1 MERQAKED
9 AIKRGLGSFGPQ
21 AAWLAGL
28 MAPSSGITDTLGLYP
43 ADTSG
48 SGEKLPSF
56 GENIQNKQY
65 LDALYQGLGLAGDA
79 MYATTP
85 LTGPLGILG
94 GTALKGM
101 GAVGKATKA
110 SKSLKSK
117 KYGDYLYHITPTK
130 NVKSIKE
137 RGLSPIETSNY
148 TKGRALDDPYQEDP
162 RVFAWTNPVD
172 AMHFLNRM
180 HGPFGTNNMDEFSI
194 LRIRKTNGGKWE
206 KDLALDP
213 HMAYSNV
220 DEIQKA
226 TGEKGLVSV
235 QTGSYKGIDS
245 DDIIDHIEVKDLQK
259 ELGDFIPSDLVYP
272 GKGSYTGVEYSD
284 AVTDLMNKGGIS
296 TDKASKVD
304 TSYRM
309 QHQATEPEL
318 GAARLDD
325 MTGGGTV
332 FPDDIYSPQ
341 GLRYYGNPNNK
352 FDRESYEVIQKA
364 RNNPDMEI
372 TIYRAVPKGV
382 KDINPGDFVTPSK
395 AYAKDH
401 AYSGYG
407 SMGNESG
414 DIISKKVKV
423 KEIYSPGNDLN
434 EFGYYPETQKPI
446 KAYHGSPHD
455 FEKFDIGKMG
465 SGEGFQAYGRGI
477 YFAEAEDVAKGYR
490 SDLAVKSGKATYDG
504 DDIFVGNRTVGTT
517 GNDEMDDLIRDV
529 MVIYD
534 GDINKAIAHREELLG
549 KAQNNLLYISEPPKE
564 AYKIKLSVKNKP
576 YETEEISAT
585 NMEDANYLRKYYE
598 EKGFGVKIEEG
609 KSFEAEETWNRLN
622 LQYNKERA
630 IGHKQ
635 ELEKF
640 RKFKERGK
648 IEETGG
654 VYETDIYA
662 TPDELLDWDKPLSE
676 QPKAVQEKLQ
686 ELGNMQVDFMTLDEY
701 MSPSATEKWGEVS
714 GKDIYEM
721 LYEAGGGEID
731 AAENILNEVGIKG
744 IKYFDGFSRGKQ
756 SGTSNYVIF
765 DTRILDI
772 ANKYGVAIPVAGAM
786 LLSIDKGEKAI
797 EGGRKDI

>member
-1 MERQAKED
+1 MAETRQERQQRFSQRDLERQAKED

-28 MAPSSGITDTLGLYP
+28 MAPSSGITDYAGLYP
-43 ADTSG
+43 GLT
-48 SGEKLPSF
+48 GEKLPSF

-180 HGPFGTNNMDEFSI
+180 HGPFGTDNIDEFSI
-194 LRIRKTNGGKWE
+194 IRIRKTNGGKWE

-259 ELGDFIPSDLVYP
+259 ELGEHLPSDLFAP
-272 GKGSYTGVEYSD
+272 GQGPYTGVEYSD
-284 AVTDLMNKGGIS
+284 AVTDLMNRGGIS
-296 TDKASKVD
+296 KA
-304 TSYRM
+304 T
-309 QHQATEPEL
+309 
-318 GAARLDD
+318 
-325 MTGGGTV
+325 
-332 FPDDIYSPQ
+332 
-341 GLRYYGNPNNK
+341 
-352 FDRESYEVIQKA
+352 
-364 RNNPDMEI
+364 
-372 TIYRAVPKGV
+372 
-382 KDINPGDFVTPSK
+382 
-395 AYAKDH
+395 
-401 AYSGYG
+401 
-407 SMGNESG
+407 
-414 DIISKKVKV
+414 
-423 KEIYSPGNDLN
+423 
-434 EFGYYPETQKPI
+434 ETQKPI

-455 FEKFDIGKMG
+455 FEKFDIGRMG

-477 YFAEAEDVAKGYR
+477 YFAEAEDVAKGYQKE
-490 SDLAVKSGKATYDG
+490 LGTVVKYDG
-504 DDIFVGNRTVGTT
+504 KTIMNRDKGVGTT
-517 GNDEMDDLIRDV
+517 GDKDLDDLIMQDF
-529 MVIYD
+529 
-534 GDINKAIAHREELLG
+534 GDMDKAIINAEEQIDVAEKYG
-549 KAQNNLLYISEPPKE
+549 SAEQFQWWRQNLAKLKE
-564 AYKIKLSVKNKP
+564 AKPKVK
-576 YETEEISAT
+576 
-585 NMEDANYLRKYYE
+585 
-598 EKGFGVKIEEG
+598 VKKTG
-609 KSFEAEETWNRLN
+609 K
-622 LQYNKERA
+622 
-630 IGHKQ
+630 
-635 ELEKF
+635 
-640 RKFKERGK
+640 
-648 IEETGG
+648 
-654 VYETDIYA
+654 VYETDIHA
-662 TPDELLDWDKPLSE
+662 TPDELLDWDKPISE
-676 QPKAVQEKLQ
+676 QPKAVQEKLRNLDSPINLT
-686 ELGNMQVDFMTLDEY
+686 ESTGEDLYGALDVTLGETD
-701 MSPSATEKWGEVS
+701 G
-714 GKDIYEM
+714 I
-721 LYEAGGGEID
+721 EA
-731 AAENILNEVGIKG
+731 LNEVGIKG
-744 IKYFDGFSRGKQ
+744 IKYSDAFSRGKQ

-772 ANKYGVAIPVAGAM
+772 ANKYGVAVPVAGAM

>member
-21 AAWLAGL
+21 SAWLAGL

-235 QTGSYKGIDS
+235 QTGSYEGIDS
-245 DDIIDHIEVKDLQK
+245 DDIIDHIEVKYLQK

-296 TDKASKVD
+296 K
-304 TSYRM
+304 
-309 QHQATEPEL
+309 ATE
-318 GAARLDD
+318 A
-325 MTGGGTV
+325 
-332 FPDDIYSPQ
+332 
-341 GLRYYGNPNNK
+341 
-352 FDRESYEVIQKA
+352 
-364 RNNPDMEI
+364 
-372 TIYRAVPKGV
+372 
-382 KDINPGDFVTPSK
+382 
-395 AYAKDH
+395 
-401 AYSGYG
+401 
-407 SMGNESG
+407 
-414 DIISKKVKV
+414 
-423 KEIYSPGNDLN
+423 
-434 EFGYYPETQKPI
+434 QKPI

-455 FEKFDIGKMG
+455 FEKFDIGKIG
-465 SGEGFQAYGRGI
+465 SGEGFQAFGRGI
-477 YFAEAEDVAKGYR
+477 YFAEAEDVAKGYQKG
-490 SDLAVKSGKATYDG
+490 LGTVVKYDG
-504 DDIFVGNRTVGTT
+504 KTILKNDKGVGTT
-517 GNDEMDDLIRDV
+517 GDKDLDDLIMQDF
-529 MVIYD
+529 
-534 GDINKAIAHREELLG
+534 GDMDKAIINAEEQIDVAEKYG
-549 KAQNNLLYISEPPKE
+549 SAEQFQWWRQNLEKLKE
-564 AYKIKLSVKNKP
+564 AKPKVK
-576 YETEEISAT
+576 
-585 NMEDANYLRKYYE
+585 
-598 EKGFGVKIEEG
+598 VKKTG
-609 KSFEAEETWNRLN
+609 K
-622 LQYNKERA
+622 
-630 IGHKQ
+630 
-635 ELEKF
+635 
-640 RKFKERGK
+640 
-648 IEETGG
+648 
-654 VYETDIYA
+654 VYETDIHA
-662 TPDELLDWDKPLSE
+662 TADELLDWDKPLSK
-676 QPKAVQEKLQ
+676 QPKAVQKKLDSFPK
-686 ELGNMQVDFMTLDEY
+686 MSDEY
-701 MSPSATEKWGEVS
+701 DVGKMNYRYHFFTKEDDLLDTELPSFKTEEEAMHFLNDPDADEYYRWLTAGQYGPIEKAKVGELD
-714 GKDIYEM
+714 K
-721 LYEAGGGEID
+721 A
-731 AAENILNEVGIKG
+731 GIKG
-744 IKYFDGFSRGKQ
+744 IKYLDGFSRGTEG
-756 SGTSNYVIF
+756 GTSNYVIF
-765 DTRILDI
+765 DDRVIDI
-772 ANKYGVAIPVAGAM
+772 SKKYGVAIPVAGAM

>member
-1 MERQAKED
+1 MAETRQERQQRFSQRDLERQAKED

-28 MAPSSGITDTLGLYP
+28 MAPSSGITDYAGLYP
-43 ADTSG
+43 GLA
-48 SGEKLPSF
+48 GEKLPSF

-180 HGPFGTNNMDEFSI
+180 HGPIGTDNIDEFSI

-213 HMAYSNV
+213 HMAYSNI

-259 ELGDFIPSDLVYP
+259 ELGEHLPSDLFTP
-272 GKGSYTGVEYSD
+272 GQGQYTGVEYSD
-284 AVTDLMNKGGIS
+284 AVTDLMNRGGIS
-296 TDKASKVD
+296 KA
-304 TSYRM
+304 T
-309 QHQATEPEL
+309 
-318 GAARLDD
+318 
-325 MTGGGTV
+325 
-332 FPDDIYSPQ
+332 
-341 GLRYYGNPNNK
+341 
-352 FDRESYEVIQKA
+352 
-364 RNNPDMEI
+364 
-372 TIYRAVPKGV
+372 
-382 KDINPGDFVTPSK
+382 
-395 AYAKDH
+395 
-401 AYSGYG
+401 
-407 SMGNESG
+407 
-414 DIISKKVKV
+414 
-423 KEIYSPGNDLN
+423 
-434 EFGYYPETQKPI
+434 ETQKPI

-477 YFAEAEDVAKGYR
+477 YFAEVEDVAKGYQKE
-490 SDLAVKSGKATYDG
+490 LGTVVKYDG
-504 DDIFVGNRTVGTT
+504 KTIMNRDKGVGTT
-517 GNDEMDDLIRDV
+517 GDKDLDDLIMQDF
-529 MVIYD
+529 
-534 GDINKAIAHREELLG
+534 GDMDKAIINAEEQIDVAEKYG
-549 KAQNNLLYISEPPKE
+549 SAEQFQWWRQNLAKLKE
-564 AYKIKLSVKNKP
+564 AKPKVK
-576 YETEEISAT
+576 
-585 NMEDANYLRKYYE
+585 
-598 EKGFGVKIEEG
+598 VKKTG
-609 KSFEAEETWNRLN
+609 K
-622 LQYNKERA
+622 
-630 IGHKQ
+630 
-635 ELEKF
+635 
-640 RKFKERGK
+640 
-648 IEETGG
+648 
-654 VYETDIYA
+654 VYETDIHA

-676 QPKAVQEKLQ
+676 QTKAVQEKLAD
-686 ELGNMQVDFMTLDEY
+686 LGYVLDEDPQITGEGIY
-701 MSPSATEKWGEVS
+701 NTLKFNQGTEE
-714 GKDIYEM
+714 
-721 LYEAGGGEID
+721 
-731 AAENILNEVGIKG
+731 AAEFLDIAGIKG
-744 IKYFDGFSRGKQ
+744 VKYLDGFSRGTEG
-756 SGTSNYVIF
+756 GTSNYVIF